1 MGRREPRSRQT
12 DSQGRSVLNAPG
24 CVRLEWQVV
33 KPVSLVPL
41 ISAIVLV
48 GCVGAGQ
55 LFETRIAV
63 DHLDG
68 NYIRLASCTLEQLA
82 RRQPRL
88 DLKDVHEQNIVRI
101 VRTSGTETHWELSFV
116 DEDEGRQT
124 RLEVT
129 SVNGSSP
136 GEHVLALARACAA

>member
-1 MGRREPRSRQT
+1 
-12 DSQGRSVLNAPG
+12 
-24 CVRLEWQVV
+24 V
-33 KPVSLVPL
+33 KPVSPVPL
-41 ISAIVLV
+41 VSAILLV
-48 GCVGAGQ
+48 GCVGGGQ

-68 NYIRLASCTLEQLA
+68 NYTRLASCTLEQLA

-116 DEDEGRQT
+116 DEDEGRLT

-129 SVNGSSP
+129 SVNGS
-136 GEHVLALARACAA
+136 VLALARACAA

>member
-1 MGRREPRSRQT
+1 
-12 DSQGRSVLNAPG
+12 
-24 CVRLEWQVV
+24 V

-41 ISAIVLV
+41 VSAIILV

-68 NYIRLASCTLEQLA
+68 KLEQLA

-88 DLKDVHEQNIVRI
+88 ELKDVHEQNIVRI
-101 VRTSGTETHWELSFV
+101 VRTSGTETRWELSFV

-124 RLEVT
+124 GLEVT

>member
-1 MGRREPRSRQT
+1 
-12 DSQGRSVLNAPG
+12 
-24 CVRLEWQVV
+24 V

-41 ISAIVLV
+41 VSAITLA

-55 LFETRIAV
+55 FFETRIAV
-63 DHLDG
+63 DHLEG
-68 NYIRLASCTLEQLA
+68 NYTRLASCTLEQLA

-88 DLKDVHEQNIVRI
+88 NLKDVHERNIVRI
-101 VRTSGTETHWELSFV
+101 VRTGGPETHWELSFV

-124 RLEVT
+124 RLEIT
-129 SVNGSSP
+129 NGSSP

>member
-1 MGRREPRSRQT
+1 
-12 DSQGRSVLNAPG
+12 
-24 CVRLEWQVV
+24 V

-41 ISAIVLV
+41 VSAITLA

-55 LFETRIAV
+55 LFETRIAA

-68 NYIRLASCTLEQLA
+68 NYTRLASCTLEQLA

-88 DLKDVHEQNIVRI
+88 NLKDVHERNIVKI
-101 VRTSGTETHWELSFV
+101 VRTGGPDTHWELSFV

-124 RLEVT
+124 RLEVR
-129 SVNGSSP
+129 SGSSP

>member
-1 MGRREPRSRQT
+1 
-12 DSQGRSVLNAPG
+12 
-24 CVRLEWQVV
+24 V
-33 KPVSLVPL
+33 KPVSLVPPV
-41 ISAIVLV
+41 SAIILV

-55 LFETRIAV
+55 LLETRIAV

-88 DLKDVHEQNIVRI
+88 DLKDVREKNIVRI
-101 VRTSGTETHWELSFV
+101 VRTSGTAAHWKLSFV

-136 GEHVLALARACAA
+136 GEHVLASARAPARNLASQHGGVDQRSVKPLSIHRLVQKVV

>member
-1 MGRREPRSRQT
+1 
-12 DSQGRSVLNAPG
+12 
-24 CVRLEWQVV
+24 V

-41 ISAIVLV
+41 VSAITLA

-55 LFETRIAV
+55 FFETRIAV

-68 NYIRLASCTLEQLA
+68 NYTRLASCTLEQLA

-124 RLEVT
+124 RLEVM
-129 SVNGSSP
+129 SVKGSSP

>member
-1 MGRREPRSRQT
+1 
-12 DSQGRSVLNAPG
+12 
-24 CVRLEWQVV
+24 V
-33 KPVSLVPL
+33 KPVPLVPL
-41 ISAIVLV
+41 VSAITLA

-68 NYIRLASCTLEQLA
+68 NYTRLASCTLEQLA

-88 DLKDVHEQNIVRI
+88 DLKDVHERNIVRI

>member
-1 MGRREPRSRQT
+1 
-12 DSQGRSVLNAPG
+12 
-24 CVRLEWQVV
+24 V

-41 ISAIVLV
+41 VSAIILV
-48 GCVGAGQ
+48 GCVGADQ

-68 NYIRLASCTLEQLA
+68 NYTRLASCTLEQLA

-116 DEDEGRQT
+116 DEDQGRQT

>member
-1 MGRREPRSRQT
+1 M
-12 DSQGRSVLNAPG
+12 
-24 CVRLEWQVV
+24 
-33 KPVSLVPL
+33 PL

-48 GCVGAGQ
+48 SCVGAGQ

-88 DLKDVHEQNIVRI
+88 DLRDVHEQNIVRI

>member
-1 MGRREPRSRQT
+1 M
-12 DSQGRSVLNAPG
+12 
-24 CVRLEWQVV
+24 
-33 KPVSLVPL
+33 KPVSLVPPV
-41 ISAIVLV
+41 SAIILV

-88 DLKDVHEQNIVRI
+88 GLKDMHERNIVRI

-124 RLEVT
+124 RLEVM
-129 SVNGSSP
+129 SVKGSSP

>member
-1 MGRREPRSRQT
+1 
-12 DSQGRSVLNAPG
+12 
-24 CVRLEWQVV
+24 V
-33 KPVSLVPL
+33 KPVTLVPL
-41 ISAIVLV
+41 ISAITLA

-55 LFETRIAV
+55 FFATRIAV

-68 NYIRLASCTLEQLA
+68 NYARLASCTLEQLA

-88 DLKDVHEQNIVRI
+88 DLKDVHEQNTVRI
-101 VRTSGTETHWELSFV
+101 VRTSGPETHWELSFV

-124 RLEVT
+124 RLEVK